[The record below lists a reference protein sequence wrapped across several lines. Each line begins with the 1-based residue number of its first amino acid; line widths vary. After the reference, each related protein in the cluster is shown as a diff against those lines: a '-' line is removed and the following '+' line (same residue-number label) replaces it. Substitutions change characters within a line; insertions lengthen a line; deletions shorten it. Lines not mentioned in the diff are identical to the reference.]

1 MAFFYYQLYNK
12 LHVLE
17 QTSVVWVILWV
28 NSNLIYK
35 QKISLCVVCIA
46 VIFKLSFSDM
56 FIFDFRRHFSR
67 NGYMS
72 FTRTTSLFLR
82 PAKLGHNR
90 PVKILCGFPPSK
102 ELQLTLESVQTP
114 LREQRG
120 FLAVSHRFSRLC
132 NLPEISFVRETVKR
146 CSVRVAAN

>member
-1 MAFFYYQLYNK
+1 M
-12 LHVLE
+12 
-17 QTSVVWVILWV
+17 
-28 NSNLIYK
+28 NSTLIYK
-35 QKISLCVVCIA
+35 QKISLCVLCIA

-56 FIFDFRRHFSR
+56 FIFDFRRR

-120 FLAVSHRFSRLC
+120 FLAVSHRFSW
-132 NLPEISFVRETVKR
+132 
-146 CSVRVAAN
+146 SVQLA